1 MSPEFIA
8 EGCHFCDDAGVLSP
22 ARTVAAVVSA
32 ALLVGGC
39 TSGAPVRL
47 PGTVEPVNP
56 VGPALKDVGRSTVGA
71 FEWSAERRLTWADF
85 QGPPDLSSEAVATT
99 ATVVD
104 YQMSCLGTEFT
115 WRIVSRFMPGAS
127 WVKPGH
133 LLIRQSAQTLLHEQ
147 AHFDLSE
154 VHARRARETLRRLP
168 APCSLTDDQQDAIIK
183 SFHQQGGALQIQYD
197 RETAHG
203 TDYRR
208 QNEWQ
213 SRVEEWL
220 REK

>member
-1 MSPEFIA
+1 MMLCVVTHSRAIVA
-8 EGCHFCDDAGVLSP
+8 LWLGTVLAGCA
-22 ARTVAAVVSA
+22 T
-32 ALLVGGC
+32 
-39 TSGAPVRL
+39 GAPARL
-47 PGTVEPVNP
+47 PGAVEPANRT
-56 VGPALKDVGRSTVGA
+56 GNYRASTVGA

-85 QGPPDLSSEAVATT
+85 QGPPVMSSDAVATT

-104 YQMSCLGTEFT
+104 YQMSCNGAEFT
-115 WRIVSRFMPGAS
+115 WQIVSRFVPKAS

-168 APCSLTDDQQDAIIK
+168 APCALTDDQQNALI
-183 SFHQQGGALQIQYD
+183 SGFHQQGTALQIQYD

-203 TDYRR
+203 TELRR
-208 QNEWQ
+208 QREWEG
-213 SRVEEWL
+213 RVETWL
-220 REK
+220 RTLPK